1 MPLQQNIFAAGNFTM
16 AKAGNLFG
24 LNGTFGDLDML
35 PMSASWWADGPARMS
50 TQQHKKM
57 ISFFKFP
64 EVLSCVVALFGHATP
79 DTGSA
84 TRRAP
89 PAGFEAHI

>member
-35 PMSASWWADGPARMS
+35 VRFLTEIVDD
-50 TQQHKKM
+50 
-57 ISFFKFP
+57 F
-64 EVLSCVVALFGHATP
+64 
-79 DTGSA
+79 
-84 TRRAP
+84 RRFVDEIWP
-89 PAGFEAHI
+89 F